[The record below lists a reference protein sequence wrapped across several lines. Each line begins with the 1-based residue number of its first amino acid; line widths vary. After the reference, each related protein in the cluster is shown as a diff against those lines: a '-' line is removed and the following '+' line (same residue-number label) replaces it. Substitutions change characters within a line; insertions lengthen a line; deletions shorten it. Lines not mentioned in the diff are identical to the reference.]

1 MVFFHTKPCCK
12 YIMVFFHTRK
22 TTLSVSIEENIALQI
37 ADHKFKTE
45 LKVKTCKTIKIEG

>member
-1 MVFFHTKPCCK
+1 
-12 YIMVFFHTRK
+12 MVFFHTRK